1 MKKKLILKE
10 SELVDFLTTTLLDVI
25 KEQEFTADGDV
36 YIKDPGIV
44 GNPSVNYQVK
54 KTGHEV
60 ANVSPETFVGY
71 WWPKC
76 ARLKYGP
83 VYSMQNST
91 DQANACFTHMPSTS
105 TNYLTGGNRRRIL
118 ELWIEKS
125 KQIQNQINTQLVPK
139 MSSKYDQ
146 TNFNTKDRELYK
158 KYEIWVNKLYV
169 KKEDEWDGDDWQILE
184 YVADAIGIIGLFFG
198 PVGWAVSTAAGLVS
212 AYAMAKQDNIGG
224 AAVVL
229 GLEIIPGFKLFKHF
243 KHLKKFKGAGDE
255 TIEGAFKF
263 FDEPSEQAFK
273 NLTKVERELVEYTLK
288 NPEIIKPLLK
298 TSTDA
303 KKIRNTIT
311 TIKNMNDFWKFSK
324 TKNGIKY
331 GLDKMGWKE
340 FQVYQKGLS
349 DAQKVFNNIKK
360 GIKTASPYV
369 IGLIPGLY
377 AVSWLMYGAN
387 KALLQNVIS
396 NTEDLITAKK
406 LGNKWHYRYDRVL
419 NQKYPYNTTLT
430 KCDNYTGIFKDSIL
444 PGSPPDILL
453 LVKVWR
459 DTETYPPIKPKLES
473 CMGVEMDEIANP
485 GGGWRPNLCCLK
497 NYNLNRQEGILLKQQ
512 DDVIA
517 VVDDVIQRLDAEE
530 INDSQAK
537 EEIGQVLNLE
547 PAEYQKL
554 EFPDNIADSLETYE
568 IW

>member
-36 YIKDPGIV
+36 YIKDPGIM
-44 GNPSVNYQVK
+44 GNPSVNYQLK

-105 TNYLTGGNRRRIL
+105 TNYLTGRNRRRIL

-125 KQIQNQINTQLVPK
+125 KQIQNQIKTQLVPK

-158 KYEIWVNKLYV
+158 KYEIWVNKFV
-169 KKEDEWDGDDWQILE
+169 AEKEDEWDADDWQILE
-184 YVADAIGIIGLFFG
+184 YVADAIGIVGLFFG
-198 PVGWAVSTAAGLVS
+198 PVGWAVSTAAGLIGAFARV
-212 AYAMAKQDNIGG
+212 KLDNIGG
-224 AAVVL
+224 AVVIL
-229 GLEIIPGFKLFKHF
+229 ALDIIPGFKLFKHLKNVKQF
-243 KHLKKFKGAGDE
+243 KRMDDAQIG
-255 TIEGAFKF
+255 TAFKYF
-263 FDEPSEQAFK
+263 EEPTEAAYKSL
-273 NLTKVERELVEYTLK
+273 NLVEKELVDYTIK
-288 NPEIIKPLLK
+288 NPKIIKPLLK
-298 TSTDA
+298 TSSDA
-303 KKIRNTIT
+303 KKIKNTIT
-311 TIKNMNDFWKFSK
+311 GIKNMQSFWKFSK

-349 DAQKVFNNIKK
+349 DAQKVFNGIKK
-360 GIKTASPYV
+360 GITTASPYV

-377 AVSWLMYGAN
+377 AISWLMYGAN
-387 KALLQNVIS
+387 RVVFQNVIS

-430 KCDNYTGIFKDSIL
+430 KCDDYTGIFKNSIL

-473 CMGVEMDEIANP
+473 CMGVEMDEIVNP
-485 GGGWRPNLCCLK
+485 GGGWRPNLCCLE
-497 NYNLNRQEGILLKQQ
+497 NYNLNRQEGVLLKQQ
-512 DDVIA
+512 DDAIGL
-517 VVDDVIQRLDAEE
+517 VDNIIQRLEAGE

-537 EEIGQVLNLE
+537 EEIGQTFNLE